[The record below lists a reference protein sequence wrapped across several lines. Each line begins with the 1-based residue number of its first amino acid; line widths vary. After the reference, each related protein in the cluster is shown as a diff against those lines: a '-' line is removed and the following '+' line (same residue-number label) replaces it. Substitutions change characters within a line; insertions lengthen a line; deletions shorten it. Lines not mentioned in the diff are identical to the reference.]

1 MHASRWILSSLFS
14 ALLILDQFEEIFTLQ
29 SEVFRLA
36 AAGELGELVSRRLP
50 DRLRRR
56 RGRDVDGPT
65 HRSFARLESNGRP
78 CHMVGIRVANTLLED
93 GILAWVKKPPNSDVQ
108 ELPCDPYRDKRAQPV
123 VIDICHI

>member
-78 CHMVGIRVANTLLED
+78 CHMVGIRVATDATDSLSA
-93 GILAWVKKPPNSDVQ
+93 GG
-108 ELPCDPYRDKRAQPV
+108 KRWR
-123 VIDICHI
+123 